1 MRKLKKGDIV
11 VSVKKRQQ
19 WTKENRDV
27 FLFVLKHIEDNDYNV
42 YIDTGRIATIEL
54 CEGSGHR
61 FIINENIKRSTK
73 IN

>member
-27 FLFVLKHIEDNDYNV
+27 FLFVLKHIGNDDYNV
-42 YIDTGRIATIEL
+42 YVDTGRIMTVKVDER
-54 CEGSGHR
+54 SDHR
-61 FIINENIKRSTK
+61 FIISENLKRSTK